1 MKFCPHCGSPDTGNN
16 YCTTCGQKNIH
27 FHTSGNPSG
36 KSLRKRSTAITILS
50 LIFFLA
56 ILVGVILLLQFFLTG
71 TGDRVLSF
79 NNESTIP
86 PSLVTTT
93 VSSYPQNSPVNTDPV
108 VVEITPADP
117 LPTVQIIKTAPP
129 SPDNLIFRN
138 YSWTYNGLQWDWSGT
153 FSKSGFDYYR
163 SKSHNRENN
172 YAAYVLSDY
181 DRQLLKGI
189 VQKFKEAGVANNYTE
204 YDTIM
209 NIVSFVQSLPYT
221 SDKVTT
227 GYDEYPRYPLETL
240 VDNGGDCEDTAVLTA
255 ALLRELGFG
264 VVLIQLP
271 DHMAVGVKG
280 DESLPGTYYDYL
292 GSRYYYLETTGSGW
306 DIGELP
312 DEYRNDGARVLPMV
326 QLPRMDLDCKTNVT
340 DYDRAFVYYRTH
352 CDIEN
357 SGVGT
362 AKNPRLYIA
371 ALALDKGNDLIWQPD
386 TTIILEDYS
395 EGTKGYA
402 EASLKIPR
410 NEISQ
415 IKCEL
420 YGENFET
427 STTLSTTFTT

>member
-1 MKFCPHCGSPDTGNN
+1 MKFCPHCGSPDTGNT
-16 YCTTCGQKNIH
+16 YCTNCGQKKVQVQTFCNH
-27 FHTSGNPSG
+27 SG
-36 KSLRKRSTAITILS
+36 KSLQKGSTAITILS
-50 LIFFLA
+50 LVIFFAA
-56 ILVGVILLLQFFLTG
+56 IVAALVFLQFFLTG
-71 TGDRVLSF
+71 TGDRFPSYG
-79 NNESTIP
+79 NESTIP
-86 PSLVTTT
+86 PSLITTT
-93 VSSYPQNSPVNTDPV
+93 VSSYSQNSPVNTDPV
-108 VVEITPADP
+108 VVVITPADP
-117 LPTVQIIKTAPP
+117 LPTLQIIETPTP
-129 SPDNLIFRN
+129 SQENLISRN

-153 FSKSGFDYYR
+153 FSKAGFDYYR
-163 SKSHNRENN
+163 GKPHNRENN

-189 VQKFKEAGVANNYTE
+189 VQKFKEAGEANNYTE

-240 VDNGGDCEDTAVLTA
+240 VDNGGDCEDTAILTA

-280 DESLPGTYYDYL
+280 DKTLQGTYYDYM

-326 QLPRMDLDCKTNVT
+326 QLPRMDMDCKTEVT
-340 DYDRAFVYYRTH
+340 GFDQTFVYYRTH

-362 AKNPRLYIA
+362 TKNPRLYIA
-371 ALALDKGNDLIWQPD
+371 ALALDKGNALIWKPD
-386 TTIILEDYS
+386 TTIILENYP
-395 EGTKGYA
+395 EGSKGYA

-420 YGENFET
+420 YGDNFESST
-427 STTLSTTFTT
+427 SLSAIFST